1 MNLMIDT
8 LGYAE
13 ALEQSGFTSEQA
25 KGAAKALNNTV
36 GEELATKADLAQLGT
51 ELRSE
56 MAETRTE
63 LSAEL
68 HTEINKVRT
77 EIAETRTQLSAELQT
92 EINKVRTEIAE
103 TRAELSAELHTE
115 INKVYTEINKV
126 RTEIA
131 ETRAELRTDIAGL
144 RAETK
149 GDIKLVHW
157 TLGVVVVAV
166 VIPLVRDFLL

>member
-36 GEELATKADLAQLGT
+36 GEELATKADLAQLGSELRAEIAETRT
-51 ELRSE
+51 ELSAELHTEINKVRSE
-56 MAETRTE
+56 IAETRTE

-77 EIAETRTQLSAELQT
+77 EIAETRAELRAELNT

-103 TRAELSAELHTE
+103 TRAE
-115 INKVYTEINKV
+115 
-126 RTEIA
+126 
-131 ETRAELRTDIAGL
+131 IAGL
-144 RAETK
+144 RAEAK

>member
-77 EIAETRTQLSAELQT
+77 EIAETR
-92 EINKVRTEIAE
+92 
-103 TRAELSAELHTE
+103 AELSAELHTE

-131 ETRAELRTDIAGL
+131 ESRAELHTEINKVRTEIAGL

>member
-77 EIAETRTQLSAELQT
+77 EIAETR
-92 EINKVRTEIAE
+92 
-103 TRAELSAELHTE
+103 AELSAELHTE

-131 ETRAELRTDIAGL
+131 ESRAELHTEINKVRTEIAGL
-144 RAETK
+144 RAEAK

-157 TLGVVVVAV
+157 TLGIVVVAV

>member
-36 GEELATKADLAQLGT
+36 GEELATKADLAQLGS
-51 ELRSE
+51 ELRTE
-56 MAETRTE
+56 IAESR
-63 LSAEL
+63 AEL
-68 HTEINKVRT
+68 HTEINKVRS
-77 EIAETRTQLSAELQT
+77 EIAEART
-92 EINKVRTEIAE
+92 
-103 TRAELSAELHTE
+103 ELSAELHA
-115 INKVYTEINKV
+115 EINKV

-131 ETRAELRTDIAGL
+131 ETRAELRAELNTQINKVQTEIAETRAEIAGL
-144 RAETK
+144 RAEAK

-157 TLGVVVVAV
+157 TLGIVVVAV

>member
-36 GEELATKADLAQLGT
+36 GEELATKADLAQLGS
-51 ELRSE
+51 ELRTE
-56 MAETRTE
+56 IAESR
-63 LSAEL
+63 AEL
-68 HTEINKVRT
+68 HTEINKVRS
-77 EIAETRTQLSAELQT
+77 EIAEART
-92 EINKVRTEIAE
+92 
-103 TRAELSAELHTE
+103 ELSAELHA
-115 INKVYTEINKV
+115 EINKV

-131 ETRAELRTDIAGL
+131 ETRAELRAELNTEINKVRTEIAETRAEIAGL
-144 RAETK
+144 RAEAK

>member
-56 MAETRTE
+56 IAESR
-63 LSAEL
+63 AEL
-68 HTEINKVRT
+68 HTEINKVRS
-77 EIAETRTQLSAELQT
+77 EIAEARTELSAELHA

-103 TRAELSAELHTE
+103 SRAELRTEIAQLGTELRSELNTQ
-115 INKVYTEINKV
+115 INKVQ
-126 RTEIA
+126 TEIA
-131 ETRAELRTDIAGL
+131 ETRAEIAGL
-144 RAETK
+144 RAEAK

-157 TLGVVVVAV
+157 TLGIVVVAV

>member
-77 EIAETRTQLSAELQT
+77 EIAETR
-92 EINKVRTEIAE
+92 
-103 TRAELSAELHTE
+103 AELSAELHTE

-131 ETRAELRTDIAGL
+131 ESRAELHTEINKVRTEIAGL
-144 RAETK
+144 RAEAK